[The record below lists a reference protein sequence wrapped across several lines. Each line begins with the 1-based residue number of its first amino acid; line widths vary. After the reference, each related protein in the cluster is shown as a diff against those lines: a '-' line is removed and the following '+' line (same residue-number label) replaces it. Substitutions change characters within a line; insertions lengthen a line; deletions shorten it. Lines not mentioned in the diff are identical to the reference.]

1 MRRLRR
7 AAMVTAIL
15 VVSGNCGIGAQVLD
29 ATLSGSVRG
38 VEPYAR
44 WVIDS
49 GLAFSPTVRELVD
62 RLNAGD
68 VIAYVQVVPLA
79 SRTAHTVLMHGGQ
92 TRRYLLIKI
101 HQGLPLHRL
110 IELLGHELQHA
121 SEIMGDREVRDDA
134 GLKRL
139 YGRIGLTAVKA
150 DQFETQAAISI
161 ERLVRREIIGKPAP
175 LFARR
180 PD

>member
-1 MRRLRR
+1 
-7 AAMVTAIL
+7 MVTAIL
-15 VVSGNCGIGAQVLD
+15 IVSGNCGIGAQALD

-49 GLAFSPTVRELVD
+49 GLALSPTVRELVD
-62 RLNAGD
+62 RLNGGD
-68 VIAYVQVVPLA
+68 VIAYVQVAPLA
-79 SRTAHTVLMHGGQ
+79 SRTAYTVLMDGGQ
-92 TRRYLLIKI
+92 SRRYLLIKI

-110 IELLGHELQHA
+110 VELLGHELQHA
-121 SEIMGDREVRDDA
+121 TEIMGDPQVRDDA

-139 YGRIGLTAVKA
+139 YRRIGLTVVRA

-161 ERLVRREIIGKPAP
+161 ERLVRREIIDKPVR